1 MNFKELLNLIE
12 AKRETADSFRRPGEA
27 VKKDEA
33 KASSTDAKSKDAA
46 RKRVER
52 ARQIP
57 RERKPKSEL
66 VKEVIGVKTKS
77 GAVQLI
83 FKDSFSKENHTKITK
98 KDSITMD
105 EAKSLTNDPKFEQ
118 TGASKLLFGNLK
130 QKEKAEREPKAS
142 EKEKGSER
150 KERSSESEQ
159 KSGDRKGS
167 VEQGEPSQA
176 QEPKAKKLSK
186 QEIFQIMTQM
196 GPEQLTQMPLDVRQ
210 EYFKLTRNPPA
221 NSDFDSMTYEGIA
234 TKFGINQLTNT
245 SYSQQV
251 LNALLFLAKI
261 KAGAS
266 QQEMETYNAL
276 APGGLDFT
284 KNAFEHARKILSQL
298 GEECIQ
304 NLVSSIESGTKTTF
318 AEGNVDME
326 CGKYKFK
333 ISSGGEFSLSTDKFN
348 QSGKTFRGMIATS
361 LSLSFQ
367 NPESQNDPKVK
378 EFLKSATE
386 RGSKFADF
394 LISKDSF
401 SIINKNPEFV
411 NRLKNTELKD
421 EAGNSLGPAIDDKG
435 NLNKAASL
443 ENYQA
448 ALSKSAPILFKNSKD
463 NQSEFADYF
472 TQNILKTYFRGDNI
486 KSPELSP
493 THVVTQNGIF
503 ALNDAYFAEIAKT
516 ASINL
521 RQASALPN
529 QDNLNDRNASSVE
542 RLKRFTS
549 IIENA
554 EIPQEQMG
562 IESFLVMKKN
572 INPMAMMLDYIS
584 KNMDFDINVSLLPG
598 FAPKDLNTIEY
609 NYVKIGKKTVKIP
622 VERGE
627 TLKHDVVENAS
638 IIANDIL
645 IEALSNNFVLSSL
658 LNAKLLMVDEVE
670 TILHPHVLN
679 ENSDNLKIIY
689 YNLLER
695 INTYPDN
702 LLFVLNQYNRYLYEK
717 YQRDYKMEYR
727 NYHGKLKQRKE
738 RAKRTAARER
748 LIKKGV
754 VKKGSSKD
762 VDHKKALRHGGSNG
776 INNLRLRD
784 KSENRSDNGHKK
796 GEKQKKDWK

>member
-1 MNFKELLNLIE
+1 MNFKELLNLLE

-27 VKKDEA
+27 IKKDEA
-33 KASSTDAKSKDAA
+33 KASSTDYKSKDAA
-46 RKRVER
+46 RKRAER

-66 VKEVIGVKTKS
+66 VKEIIGVKTSS
-77 GAVQLI
+77 GSVQLI
-83 FKDSFSKENHTKITK
+83 FKDSFNKENHTNITK

-130 QKEKAEREPKAS
+130 QKEKAAEKSKGSKEEEKKDTESKEEESTAKDK
-142 EKEKGSER
+142 KEKDSDQQ
-150 KERSSESEQ
+150 Q
-159 KSGDRKGS
+159 KATG
-167 VEQGEPSQA
+167 

-196 GPEQLTQMPLDVRQ
+196 GPDQLTQMPIDVRQ
-210 EYFKLTRNPPA
+210 EYFKLIRNPPA
-221 NSDFDSMTYEGIA
+221 NSDFDNMTYEGIA

-266 QQEMETYNAL
+266 QQEMETYNAM
-276 APGGLDFT
+276 APGALDFT

-304 NLVSSIESGTKTTF
+304 NLISSVENGTKTTF
-318 AEGNVDME
+318 SEGNVDME

-333 ISSGGEFSLSTDKFN
+333 IAAGGEFSLSTDRFN
-348 QSGKTFRGMIATS
+348 QSGKTFRGMVATA

-367 NPESQNDPKVK
+367 NPASQQDPKVQ
-378 EFLKSATE
+378 EFLKSAME
-386 RGSKFADF
+386 KGSKFANF

-401 SIINKNPEFV
+401 SIINKNPEFL

-421 EAGNSLGPAIDDKG
+421 DSGNSLGPAIDERG
-435 NLNKAASL
+435 NLNKAASF
-443 ENYQA
+443 ENYQNSI
-448 ALSKSAPILFKNSKD
+448 SKAAPILFKNSKD
-463 NQSEFADYF
+463 NQTEFADYF

-486 KSPELSP
+486 KNPEFAP
-493 THVVTQNGIF
+493 THLVTQNGIF
-503 ALNDAYFAEIAKT
+503 PLNDAYFSEIAKT

-529 QDNLNDRNASSVE
+529 QDNLNDKNASAVE

-554 EIPQEQMG
+554 QMPPEQMG
-562 IESFLVMKKN
+562 IESFLIMKN
-572 INPMAMMLDYIS
+572 SVNPLAMTLDYVA

-627 TLKHDVVENAS
+627 TLKNDVVENAS

-645 IEALSNNFVLSSL
+645 IEALSNNFVLRSL
-658 LNAKLLMVDEVE
+658 LNARLLLADEVE

-679 ENSDNLKIIY
+679 ENNDNLKVIY

-727 NYHGKLKQRKE
+727 NYHGKPKQRKE
-738 RAKRTAARER
+738 RAARTKAREQME
-748 LIKKGV
+748 KKGI
-754 VKKGSSKD
+754 VKKGDGKD
-762 VDHKKALRHGGSNG
+762 IDHKKPLRSGGSKG
-776 INNLRLRD
+776 LNNLRVRNR
-784 KSENRSDNGHKK
+784 SANRSDNGHKK
-796 GEKQKKDWK
+796 GETQKKDWE